1 MSHATF
7 IVTIVLAL
15 FGETAQSADYVAM
28 SGKDLYGRFC
38 AACHGV
44 EGRGNGPVCASFS
57 VEVPDLTL
65 IARRSRGVFPR
76 ERVVHIIDG
85 RYLVGAHGSRTMPIW
100 GEDLSRLEIGN
111 PDAERAT
118 RTVIDRL
125 ADYLRQL
132 QRPAP
137 H

>member
-44 EGRGNGPVCASFS
+44 
-57 VEVPDLTL
+57 
-65 IARRSRGVFPR
+65 
-76 ERVVHIIDG
+76 
-85 RYLVGAHGSRTMPIW
+85 
-100 GEDLSRLEIGN
+100 DLSRLEIGN
-111 PDAERAT
+111 PDAERAA

-125 ADYLRQL
+125 ADYLWQL